1 MTAKV
6 KSRRSYGGSLVLGGL
21 LSAAFF
27 GLLSLPWFEG
37 SSLRR
42 YCLSHDVEKVT
53 LIMFFWGLADLLVK
67 ARMFGWQRAA
77 LSRPWFSEAPEIVPA
92 SGAGSL
98 SSAIESEPRR
108 CQGTWIAQRLRSAV
122 EFVEKRGSAEGLDDH
137 LRQLGD
143 TAADRSHASFALV
156 RIIAWMIPI
165 LGFLGTVVGITIA
178 VANVSPNQLDSSLT
192 EVTGGLAM
200 AFDATAVALALA
212 MMLMFAYYLTER
224 TESRLLNAVD
234 DLANELLLHR
244 FERGAK
250 AESPVQLVAGE
261 IQRHAALLIDAQA
274 KVWAEALA
282 KTTLQSSA
290 LLERQHQTFE
300 RELELTRLESTRQIE
315 SAKQSAD
322 HLAGVEKALADNAR
336 LLATIVEQGSALQP
350 LQSSLVEN
358 LSMLRQTQGLDDAL
372 HSLTAAIHLMTA
384 RARAT
389 GYEKAA

>member
-1 MTAKV
+1 MAV
-6 KSRRSYGGSLVLGGL
+6 QERSRRGVGGSLVLGAFM
-21 LSAAFF
+21 SAAFF

-37 SSLRR
+37 SDIRR
-42 YCLSHDVEKVT
+42 YCLSHNVEKVT
-53 LIMFFWGLADLLVK
+53 VAMFFWGLADLLLK
-67 ARMFGWQRAA
+67 ARTFGMQRRALGHSWLSESQAA
-77 LSRPWFSEAPEIVPA
+77 VPVASASAMLARIDAAPKRV
-92 SGAGSL
+92 
-98 SSAIESEPRR
+98 
-108 CQGTWIAQRLRSAV
+108 QGTWIAERLRSGV
-122 EFVEKRGSAEGLDDH
+122 EFVAKRGSAEGLDDH

-143 TAADRSHASFALV
+143 TAADRSHGSFALV

-224 TESRLLNAVD
+224 IETRLLNNVD
-234 DLANELLLHR
+234 DLAGEWLLHR
-244 FERGAK
+244 FERDAK
-250 AESPVQLVAGE
+250 SDSPIQIVAEE
-261 IQRHAALLIDAQA
+261 IQKHAAALVDAQA
-274 KVWAEALA
+274 KAWADALA
-282 KTTLQSSA
+282 RTTLQSKA
-290 LLERQHQTFE
+290 ILEEQHRIFE
-300 RELELTRLESTRQIE
+300 SELESTRREAARQIAAAE
-315 SAKQSAD
+315 QSAA
-322 HLAGVEKALADNAR
+322 HLSGVEKALAENAR
-336 LLATIVEQGSALQP
+336 LLSAIVEQGSALQP

-384 RARAT
+384 RARST